1 MKAYPGLQL
10 ICFHTFTPVIGNELY
25 QSLGD
30 PQGVP
35 AIKGVGKHVL
45 HDVMCLLLLHQRE
58 VTCCRGQT
66 GDVTFFF
73 YVSLNCFDFWC
84 YCIGLWCYFFIT
96 ASSIIKSFLI
106 WNVLFNVQYMFIYVL
121 TIEESPKY
129 PIPKTFMWF
138 PMVSFEGL

>member
-1 MKAYPGLQL
+1 MKIDPLFMKAYPGLQL

-73 YVSLNCFDFWC
+73 FMFL
-84 YCIGLWCYFFIT
+84 
-96 ASSIIKSFLI
+96 SIALI
-106 WNVLFNVQYMFIYVL
+106 SGVIVLIYGV
-121 TIEESPKY
+121 IFS
-129 PIPKTFMWF
+129 
-138 PMVSFEGL
+138 